1 MINMD
6 LDSEHNL
13 NSGLRGFISAALV
26 PVPTLFYLFAVSSR
40 GMQHSLDIW
49 QQLL

>member
-1 MINMD
+1 MD

-13 NSGLRGFISAALV
+13 NSGLRGSISAAPV
-26 PVPTLFYLFAVSSR
+26 PVPTLFYLFAVGSL

-49 QQLL
+49 QQFL